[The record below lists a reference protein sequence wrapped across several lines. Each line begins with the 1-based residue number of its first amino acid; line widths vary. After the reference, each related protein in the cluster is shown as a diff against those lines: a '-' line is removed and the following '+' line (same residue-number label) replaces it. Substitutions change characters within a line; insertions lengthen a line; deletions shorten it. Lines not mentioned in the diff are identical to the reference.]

1 MPKYGKVGI
10 MFNAKDAKQEKEL
23 YELIRELD
31 LWEFKFTVAQYC
43 RWNNRGTN
51 FFDKWVNKTLYNKYC
66 YPLKGA
72 E

>member
-1 MPKYGKVGI
+1 MPKYSKVGI

-23 YELIRELD
+23 YEIIRELD
-31 LWEFKFTVAQYC
+31 LWEFKFTLARYY

-51 FFDKWVNKTLYNKYC
+51 FLIS
-66 YPLKGA
+66 